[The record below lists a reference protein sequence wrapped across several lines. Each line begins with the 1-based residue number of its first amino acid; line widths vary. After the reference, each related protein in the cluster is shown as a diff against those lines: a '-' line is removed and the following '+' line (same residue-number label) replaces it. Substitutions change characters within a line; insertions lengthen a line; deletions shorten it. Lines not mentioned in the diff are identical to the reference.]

1 MHGLTILLA
10 FALLAPA
17 IPQAGQLHSPWD
29 DRAIA
34 ATDDPSQYR
43 YECPAPPQFAK
54 IIDAEPYYTDSHAS
68 VVDPAKKAAYEKASE
83 GPTHLGQAVGL
94 AADAYLAKGSR
105 AAAVCVY
112 SLLDAAAKADAW
124 AGEMP
129 HFQDVYIQN
138 WMLSGTAIPYLKVR
152 SSGAGTPQ
160 QDAEIQQWF
169 RHLAERVQTYF
180 DRGKGHPK
188 TDAYNNHLYW
198 AGLALAAEGVANN
211 DQNAFL
217 WGMATYYQGTGL
229 IQSDGS
235 LVAEMNR
242 AGMALHYQLYALAP
256 LIMLAELGE
265 ANGVDMYGVNH
276 GAIHR
281 LVKFDLA
288 ALQDPAIIAK
298 RTGVQ
303 QSTSAPYSGN
313 EIGWA
318 VPYVKRF
325 PDAQLS
331 ALVANAPWVRFW
343 QWGGAPP
350 EPEIPRPSR
359 SAERAAFEA
368 NLQRSVNAAMAEQFP
383 ANSPQSAAFLGEWCG
398 QGIYGMRASIAD
410 SGAYLTLTNENGD
423 ASTGRVQENGKIV
436 APGWQNVTGTL
447 NPSGIQIDWSNG
459 TYWERCD
466 VARGD
471 ADPLPSDRPSHP
483 GHSDPG
489 HSDLGHS
496 DPGPPDLSGK
506 WFPQGD
512 LSEPCTIRQHGNDL
526 HIECAQLATTTGH
539 IDVDAAT
546 HFTIKWGARS
556 IGATVTADRNHI
568 LWDDQTYWTR
578 STLYEPASK

>member
-1 MHGLTILLA
+1 MSGRLHKLTIVVALA
-10 FALLAPA
+10 PSLLAPA
-17 IPQAGQLHSPWD
+17 AAQTEHLHSPWD
-29 DRAIA
+29 DHAIA
-34 ATDDPSQYR
+34 ATDDSYQ
-43 YECPAPPQFAK
+43 CPATPEFAK
-54 IIDAEPYYTDSHAS
+54 ILDAQPYYTDAHAS

-83 GPTHLGQAVGL
+83 GPTHLGQFAGL

-105 AAAVCVY
+105 AAAACVY

-129 HFQDVYIQN
+129 HFQDVYAQN

-152 SSGAGTPQ
+152 NSGMGTPQ

-169 RHLAERVQTYF
+169 HHLAQRVQTYF
-180 DRGKGHPK
+180 DKGKGHPK

-198 AGLALAAEGVANN
+198 AGLALAAEGVADN
-211 DQNAFL
+211 DQSAFL
-217 WGMATYYQGTGL
+217 WGIATYYQGVGL

-235 LVAEMNR
+235 LAAEMNR

-265 ANGVDMYGVNH
+265 ANGVDMYNVNH

-288 ALQDPAIIAK
+288 AMQDPAIIAK
-298 RTGVQ
+298 RTGVPQ
-303 QSTSAPYSGN
+303 NTSAPYSGN

-318 VPYVKRF
+318 VPYVKRL

-331 ALVANAPWVRFW
+331 ALLASAPWVRFW

-359 SAERAAFEA
+359 AAERSAFEA
-368 NLQRSVNAAMAEQFP
+368 NLQSTVNAAMAEQFP
-383 ANSPQSAAFLGEWCG
+383 HNPSQAAGFLGEWCG
-398 QGIYGMRASIAD
+398 QGIHGMRASITD
-410 SGAYLTLTNENGD
+410 SGPYLTLTNENGD
-423 ASTGRVQENGKIV
+423 ASTGRVDDKGKIV
-436 APGWQNVTGTL
+436 APGWQNVTGSL

-466 VARGD
+466 AARGD
-471 ADPLPSDRPSHP
+471 ADRGDGDRRPLN
-483 GHSDPG
+483 
-489 HSDLGHS
+489 LA
-496 DPGPPDLSGK
+496 GK
-506 WFPQGD
+506 WFPQGN
-512 LSEPCTIRQHGNDL
+512 LSRPCMIRQQSSDL
-526 HIECAQLATTTGH
+526 HIECVELATTNGR
-539 IDVDAAT
+539 IDGAA

-556 IGATVTADRNHI
+556 IGATVTADHNHI
-568 LWDDQTYWTR
+568 HWDDQTYWTR
-578 STLYEPASK
+578 STLYESASK

>member
-1 MHGLTILLA
+1 MHRLTILLA
-10 FALLAPA
+10 LALLTPAAP
-17 IPQAGQLHSPWD
+17 QTGQLHSPWD

-34 ATDDPSQYR
+34 AADGPYQYQ
-43 YECPAPPQFAK
+43 YQYQCPAPPEFAK
-54 IIDAEPYYTDSHAS
+54 IIEAEPYYTDSHAS
-68 VVDPAKKAAYEKASE
+68 VIDPAKKAAYEKASE
-83 GPTHLGQAVGL
+83 GPTHLGQYVGL
-94 AADAYLAKGSR
+94 AADAYLSNGSK
-105 AAAVCVY
+105 AAAACVY

-129 HFQDVYIQN
+129 HFQDVYVQN

-152 SSGAGTPQ
+152 NSGAGTAQ
-160 QDAEIQQWF
+160 QDAEIQRWF

-180 DRGKGHPK
+180 DKGNGHPT

-198 AGLALAAEGVANN
+198 AGLALMAEGVADN
-211 DQNAFL
+211 DQDAFL
-217 WGMATYYQGTGL
+217 WGIATYYQGVGL

-265 ANGVDMYGVNH
+265 ANGVDMYNMNH

-325 PDAQLS
+325 PNAQLS
-331 ALVANAPWVRFW
+331 ALIANAPWVRFW

-368 NLQRSVNAAMAEQFP
+368 NLQRRVDAAMAEQFP
-383 ANSPQSAAFLGEWCG
+383 SNHSQSAAFLGEWCG
-398 QGIYGMRASIAD
+398 QGTYGMRASIAD

-423 ASTGRVQENGKIV
+423 ASTGRVREKGRIV

-447 NPSGIQIDWSNG
+447 NPSGVQIDWSNG

-466 VARGD
+466 AARGSAD
-471 ADPLPSDRPSHP
+471 AFPSDPRP
-483 GHSDPG
+483 
-489 HSDLGHS
+489 L
-496 DPGPPDLSGK
+496 DLSGK

-512 LSEPCTIRQHGNDL
+512 LSEPCTIRQHSNDL
-526 HIECAQLATTTGH
+526 QIECAQLPTTSGR
-539 IDVDAAT
+539 IDAAM

-556 IGATVTADRNHI
+556 IGAAVTTDRNHI
-568 LWDDQTYWTR
+568 HWDDQTYWTR

>member
-1 MHGLTILLA
+1 MHRLTILLA
-10 FALLAPA
+10 LTVFAPA
-17 IPQAGQLHSPWD
+17 ASQAGQLHSPWD
-29 DRAIA
+29 DRTIT
-34 ATDDPSQYR
+34 ATDASSQYQ
-43 YECPAPPQFAK
+43 CPAPPEFAK
-54 IIDAEPYYTDSHAS
+54 ILDAEPYYTDSHSS
-68 VVDPAKKAAYEKASE
+68 VVDPVKKTAYEKASE
-83 GPTHLGQAVGL
+83 GPTHLGQSAGL
-94 AADAYLAKGSR
+94 AADAYLFKGSK
-105 AAAVCVY
+105 AAAACVY

-129 HFQDVYIQN
+129 HFQDVYVQN

-152 SSGAGTPQ
+152 NSGAGTPQ

-180 DRGKGHPK
+180 DKGKGHPR

-198 AGLALAAEGVANN
+198 AGLALAAEGVADN
-211 DQNAFL
+211 DQKTFL
-217 WGMATYYQGTGL
+217 WGIATYYQGVGL

-265 ANGVDMYGVNH
+265 ANDIDMYNVNH

-288 ALQDPAIIAK
+288 AMQDPAIISK
-298 RTGVQ
+298 RTGEQ
-303 QSTSAPYSGN
+303 QNTSAPYSGN

-325 PDAQLS
+325 PNDQLS
-331 ALVANAPWVRFW
+331 ALIASAPCVRFW

-359 SAERAAFEA
+359 STERAAFEA

-383 ANSPQSAAFLGEWCG
+383 SNPSQSAAFLGEWCG
-398 QGIYGMRASIAD
+398 QGIYGVRASIAD
-410 SGAYLTLTNENGD
+410 SGPYFTLTNENGD
-423 ASTGRVQENGKIV
+423 ASTGRVEENGKIV
-436 APGWQNVTGTL
+436 ARGWQNVTGTL

-466 VARGD
+466 AARGN
-471 ADPLPSDRPSHP
+471 ADSRPSDPRP
-483 GHSDPG
+483 
-489 HSDLGHS
+489 L
-496 DPGPPDLSGK
+496 DLSGK
-506 WFPQGD
+506 WFPQGNR
-512 LSEPCTIRQHGNDL
+512 SELCTVRQRSNDL
-526 HIECAQLATTTGH
+526 KIECAQLATTAGR
-539 IDVDAAT
+539 IDGAM

-568 LWDDQTYWTR
+568 HWDDQTYWTR
-578 STLYEPASK
+578 STLYDATSK

>member
-1 MHGLTILLA
+1 MHRLTILSAL
-10 FALLAPA
+10 ALLAPA
-17 IPQAGQLHSPWD
+17 TPQAGQLHSPWD
-29 DRAIA
+29 DRTIA
-34 ATDDPSQYR
+34 ATDALYQ
-43 YECPAPPQFAK
+43 CPAPPEFAK
-54 IIDAEPYYTDSHAS
+54 IPDAEPYYTDSHAS
-68 VVDPAKKAAYEKASE
+68 VIDPAKEAAYEKASE
-83 GPTHLGQAVGL
+83 GPTHLGQSAGL
-94 AADAYLAKGSR
+94 AADAYLSKGSK
-105 AAAVCVY
+105 AAAACVY

-129 HFQDVYIQN
+129 HFQDVYVQN

-152 SSGAGTPQ
+152 NSRAGTPQ

-169 RHLAERVQTYF
+169 RRLSERVQTYF
-180 DRGKGHPK
+180 DKGKGHPGS
-188 TDAYNNHLYW
+188 DAYNNHLYW
-198 AGLALAAEGVANN
+198 AGLALAAEGVADN

-217 WGMATYYQGTGL
+217 WGIATYYQGVGS

-265 ANGVDMYGVNH
+265 ANGVDMYNVNH

-303 QSTSAPYSGN
+303 QNTSAPYSGN

-331 ALVANAPWVRFW
+331 ALIGNAPWVRFW

-359 SAERAAFEA
+359 SAESAAFEA
-368 NLQRSVNAAMAEQFP
+368 NLRRSVNAAMAEQFP
-383 ANSPQSAAFLGEWCG
+383 SNSPQSAAFLGEWCG
-398 QGIYGMRASIAD
+398 QGIVAMRASIAD

-423 ASTGRVQENGKIV
+423 ASTGSVDEKGKIV
-436 APGWQNVTGTL
+436 APGWQNVRGTL

-466 VARGD
+466 AARGN
-471 ADPLPSDRPSHP
+471 A
-483 GHSDPG
+483 
-489 HSDLGHS
+489 
-496 DPGPPDLSGK
+496 DPGPLDLSGK

-512 LSEPCTIRQHGNDL
+512 FSEPCTIRQHSNDL
-526 HIECAQLATTTGH
+526 QIECAQLATTTGR
-539 IDVDAAT
+539 IDAAT

-568 LWDDQTYWTR
+568 HWDDQTYWTR
-578 STLYEPASK
+578 STLYESASK

>member
-1 MHGLTILLA
+1 MHRLTILFA

-17 IPQAGQLHSPWD
+17 ALQAEHLRSPWD

-34 ATDDPSQYR
+34 PTDAPYQ
-43 YECPAPPQFAK
+43 CPAPPEFAK
-54 IIDAEPYYTDSHAS
+54 ILDAEPYYTDSHAS
-68 VVDPAKKAAYEKASE
+68 VIDPVKKAAYEKASD
-83 GPTHLGQAVGL
+83 GPTHIGQYAGL
-94 AADAYLAKGSR
+94 AADAYLSKGSR
-105 AAAVCVY
+105 AAAACVY

-138 WMLSGTAIPYLKVR
+138 WLLSGTAIPYLKVR
-152 SSGAGTPQ
+152 NSGAGTPQ

-169 RHLAERVQTYF
+169 RDLARRVQTYF
-180 DRGKGHPK
+180 DKGKGHPK

-198 AGLALAAEGVANN
+198 AGLALAAEGVADN

-217 WGMATYYQGTGL
+217 WGVATYYQGVGL

-265 ANGVDMYGVNH
+265 ANGVDMYNVNH

-281 LVKFDLA
+281 LVKFDIA

-298 RTGVQ
+298 RTGAQ
-303 QSTSAPYSGN
+303 QNTSAPYSGN

-318 VPYVKRF
+318 VPYLRRF

-331 ALVANAPWVRFW
+331 TLLASAPWVGFW

-359 SAERAAFEA
+359 SAERAPFEA
-368 NLQRSVNAAMAEQFP
+368 NLQHSVNAAMAEQFP
-383 ANSPQSAAFLGEWCG
+383 SNPSRSAAFLGEWCG
-398 QGIYGMRASIAD
+398 QGIHGMRASIAD
-410 SGAYLTLTNENGD
+410 SGPYLTLTNENGD
-423 ASTGRVQENGKIV
+423 ASTGKVDEKGKII

-447 NPSGIQIDWSNG
+447 NPGGIQIDWSNG
-459 TYWERCD
+459 TYWERCK
-466 VARGD
+466 AASGN
-471 ADPLPSDRPSHP
+471 A
-483 GHSDPG
+483 
-489 HSDLGHS
+489 
-496 DPGPPDLSGK
+496 DPGPLDLSGK
-506 WFPQGD
+506 WVPLGD
-512 LSEPCTIRQHGNDL
+512 LSQPCTIRQSGSDL
-526 HIECAQLATTTGH
+526 HVECAHLGTTNGL
-539 IDVDAAT
+539 IDGPT

-568 LWDDQTYWTR
+568 HWDDQSYWTR
-578 STLYEPASK
+578 STLYESASK

>member
-1 MHGLTILLA
+1 MHRLTIFLA
-10 FALLAPA
+10 LASGLFAP
-17 IPQAGQLHSPWD
+17 IPPKAGHLKSPWD
-29 DRAIA
+29 GRAIA
-34 ATDDPSQYR
+34 ATGTPHQFPYQ
-43 YECPAPPQFAK
+43 CPAPPEFAK
-54 IIDAEPYYTDSHAS
+54 ILEAEPYYTDSHSS
-68 VVDPAKKAAYEKASE
+68 VIDPAKKAAYEKASE
-83 GPTHLGQAVGL
+83 GSTQLGQSAGL
-94 AADAYLAKGSR
+94 AADAYLTQGSS
-105 AAAVCVY
+105 AAAACVY

-129 HFQDVYIQN
+129 HFQDIYVQN

-152 SSGAGTPQ
+152 NSGAGTPQ

-180 DRGKGHPK
+180 DKSKGHPG

-198 AGLALAAEGVANN
+198 AGLALASEGVADN

-217 WGMATYYQGTGL
+217 WGIAAYYQGVGL
-229 IQSDGS
+229 IQPEGS

-256 LIMLAELGE
+256 LIMLAEFGE
-265 ANGVDMYGVNH
+265 ANGVDMYNVKH

-288 ALQDPAIIAK
+288 ALLDPAIIAK

-303 QSTSAPYSGN
+303 QNTSAPYSGN

-325 PDAQLS
+325 PDSRLS
-331 ALVANAPWVRFW
+331 SLIANAPWVRFW

-350 EPEIPRPSR
+350 EPEIPRPSC
-359 SAERAAFEA
+359 SAECAAFEA

-383 ANSPQSAAFLGEWCG
+383 PSSSRSIAFLGEWCG
-398 QGIYGMRASIAD
+398 EGIRGMRATIAD
-410 SGAYLTLTNENGD
+410 SGPYLALTNENGD
-423 ASTGRVQENGKIV
+423 ASTGRVDEKGKIV

-447 NPSGIQIDWSNG
+447 NPGGIQIDWSNG

-466 VARGD
+466 AAGGNVE
-471 ADPLPSDRPSHP
+471 
-483 GHSDPG
+483 
-489 HSDLGHS
+489 
-496 DPGPPDLSGK
+496 PGPTDLSEK
-506 WFPQGD
+506 WFPQGN
-512 LSEPCTIRQHGNDL
+512 LSEPCTIHQHGDEL
-526 HIECAQLATTTGH
+526 HVDCAQLATTTGH
-539 IDVDAAT
+539 IDGAM

-556 IGATVTADRNHI
+556 IGATVAPDRNHI
-568 LWDDQTYWTR
+568 HWDDQTYWTR
-578 STLYEPASK
+578 STLYDSASK